1 MSVCRSIIVV
11 STIKCSFRVDV
22 CFCHLDAGPS
32 RVVEKMK
39 LLNEALGAAKKNV
52 ARFQKRH
59 HVVLKKICSY
69 TKKLWL
75 KLEQPLM
82 SL

>member
-1 MSVCRSIIVV
+1 
-11 STIKCSFRVDV
+11 
-22 CFCHLDAGPS
+22 
-32 RVVEKMK
+32 MK

-52 ARFQKRH
+52 ARFQERH

-69 TKKLWL
+69 TLLTPSSKKLWL
-75 KLEQPLM
+75 KLEQPLT